1 MLLDALKDFSWYNE
15 PENVRF
21 QEDGLLVD
29 SLSETDF
36 WANMAHRFNKDDGHF
51 FYTTAESDFT
61 LTVCTAAENYLPFAQ
76 AGIMARLDSFNWVK
90 ASLMDQ
96 GTPPAEIGSVV
107 TQRGHSDWASAPLPY
122 PLQKVWYRLK
132 RKGGDM
138 VLSYSPDGERFIKL
152 RQFRLV
158 ANEAEIRIGA
168 YVCNPVKGEFAA
180 RIEQVD
186 FKPLASN

>member
-29 SLSETDF
+29 SLPETDF
-36 WANMAHRFNKDDGHF
+36 WANMAHRFNKDNGHF
-51 FYTTAESDFT
+51 FYTPARGDFT
-61 LTVCTAAENYLPFAQ
+61 LTVCTAAERFLPFAQ

-96 GTPPAEIGSVV
+96 APVPEEIGSVV
-107 TQRGHSDWASAPLPY
+107 TQRGHSDWAAVPLPY
-122 PLQKVWYRLK
+122 PLQKVWYRLR

-138 VLSYSPDGERFIKL
+138 LLSYSPDGERFIKL
-152 RQFRLV
+152 RQFRLI

-168 YVCNPVKGEFAA
+168 YVCNPCAGKFTA
-180 RIEQVD
+180 RLEQVD
-186 FKPLASN
+186 YKPQA